1 MSARVVLLA
10 GPSGTGKSHLAELV
24 GPPVVRLDDFYR
36 DGDDA
41 AMPRSPLGIVD
52 WDHPGSWDGERA
64 VAALQLLCATGE
76 ADMPVYDIAVDGTV
90 GHRPVVTGGAPLVIA
105 EGIFADQIVQALRE
119 RGLLAAAICVR
130 HHRIVTF
137 LRRFQRDLRE
147 HRKPPFTLLRRGLLL
162 LKDDPRVVKRCLDSR
177 LRAAAPE
184 GRPAPDRRTAG
195 RDLRRVRCYAGF
207 AWCSSS
213 SGGLVAETPEP
224 AEES

>member
-1 MSARVVLLA
+1 MRAVSARVVLLA

-24 GPPVVRLDDFYR
+24 GLPVVRLDDFYR

-64 VAALQLLCATGE
+64 VDALQRLCAAGE
-76 ADMPVYDIAVDGTV
+76 ADMPVYDIAVDATV
-90 GHRPVVTGGAPLVIA
+90 GHRPVLTGGAPLVIA
-105 EGIFADQIVQALRE
+105 EGIFADQIVAALRE

-137 LRRFQRDLRE
+137 FRRFQRDLRE

-162 LKDDPRVVKRCLDSR
+162 LKDDPRVVKRCLDAGCEP
-177 LRAAAPE
+177 LHPKAARRRIAE
-184 GRPAPDRRTAG
+184 LLAATKPA
-195 RDLRRVRCYAGF
+195 
-207 AWCSSS
+207 
-213 SGGLVAETPEP
+213 
-224 AEES
+224 